1 MSVQPKTCASRT
13 RKRPLA
19 SSCAPSPAA
28 NKWRCCKYTNMASP
42 WPSTGPNCH
51 PRRNWSK
58 SCMRLC
64 WRRVSG
70 WWGAGCC
77 WGTWMMSDDYEEQQ
91 RHGVPRGGAGW
102 RGVSACQGRRRAG
115 SRAGYLCGGNARC
128 AGVGDWGGWGWA
140 VWQKVEPNIVTTL
153 QE

>member
-1 MSVQPKTCASRT
+1 
-13 RKRPLA
+13 
-19 SSCAPSPAA
+19 
-28 NKWRCCKYTNMASP
+28 
-42 WPSTGPNCH
+42 
-51 PRRNWSK
+51 
-58 SCMRLC
+58 
-64 WRRVSG
+64 
-70 WWGAGCC
+70 
-77 WGTWMMSDDYEEQQ
+77 MSDDYEEQQ

-128 AGVGDWGGWGWA
+128 AEVGDWGGWGWA